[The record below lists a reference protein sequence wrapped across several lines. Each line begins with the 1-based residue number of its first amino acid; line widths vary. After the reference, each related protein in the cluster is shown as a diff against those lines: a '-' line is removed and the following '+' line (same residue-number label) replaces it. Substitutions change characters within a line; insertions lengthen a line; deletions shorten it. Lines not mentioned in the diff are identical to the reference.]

1 MKSQFTGETMI
12 FRNDDKGFPIY
23 KTSLG
28 SKNAQGEWDNAY
40 IDVKFKKGV
49 EVGNKQKINI
59 INGFLSFR
67 KWGKDGKNFTTW
79 EIVVTDFESDDFE
92 TAAGEPSG
100 NVIADSFVAIDEEVP
115 F

>member
-28 SKNAQGEWDNAY
+28 SKNSQGEWDNAY
-40 IDVKFKKGV
+40 IDVKFKKGI
-49 EVGNKQKINI
+49 EVQNKEKIDI

-67 KWGKDGKNFTTW
+67 KWGKDGKKFTTW
-79 EIVVTDFESDDFE
+79 ELVVTDFETVD
-92 TAAGEPSG
+92 GQPSG
-100 NVIADSFVAIDEEVP
+100 NVIEDNFTAIEEEVP